1 MFWCAQ
7 ALRAAQEMGFG
18 SFAQRLSVGWEDL
31 GRDPETIE
39 FSLEIHAKAN
49 QSRESLAKN

>member
-7 ALRAAQEMGFG
+7 ALRAEQEMGFG

-39 FSLEIHAKAN
+39 FSFEIHSKAH
-49 QSRESLAKN
+49 QFGESLATN

>member
-7 ALRAAQEMGFG
+7 ALRAEQEMGFG

-31 GRDPETIE
+31 GRGPETIE
-39 FSLEIHAKAN
+39 LSF
-49 QSRESLAKN
+49 

>member
-7 ALRAAQEMGFG
+7 ALRAEQEMGLG

-31 GRDPETIE
+31 GRGPETIE
-39 FSLEIHAKAN
+39 LSFEIYAKAD
-49 QSRESLAKN
+49 QS